1 MRMKRDRVDSA
12 FVFTTLR
19 GTHYTATSRMH
30 HWNRVRAAAGL
41 GGTTLYLA
49 TRHYWGWYALNVL
62 ELEPHVI
69 AEQLGHRDRGKLV
82 VQLYG
87 HPDKASARRK
97 IREAHDQAGRAAQLR
112 VIPGGAA

>member
-1 MRMKRDRVDSA
+1 MRMKRDRSDSP

-19 GTHYTATSRMH
+19 GTHYTPTSRIH

-41 GGTTLYLA
+41 GKTSLYLA

-69 AEQLGHRDRGKLV
+69 AEQ
-82 VQLYG
+82 
-87 HPDKASARRK
+87 ARAPR
-97 IREAHDQAGRAAQLR
+97 RRQALRAALR
-112 VIPGGAA
+112 APGQGARTPQDP